1 MVAAYQTSGL
11 TQRAFAER
19 EGIKYCT
26 FTAWLQGRRRAG
38 LRNSADPKAMRFEE
52 LKFGIEPS
60 VGSLEVVLPGGTVI
74 RGRRPSEVI
83 ELVRALRT

>member
-1 MVAAYQTSGL
+1 
-11 TQRAFAER
+11 
-19 EGIKYCT
+19 
-26 FTAWLQGRRRAG
+26 
-38 LRNSADPKAMRFEE
+38 MRFEE